1 MIRVNAV
8 VRTSLFTLAILLI
21 GACADY
27 KTPAQETISKA
38 ESSLENV
45 AREASK
51 YAPDELKKLQD
62 ELAGIKASF
71 DKGDY
76 EKALIAARELTPKIP
91 ELATLAGTKKAEV
104 MKQLGEEWQKMSADL
119 PKTLDSIGAQL
130 AKMGKLRK
138 PPTAYA
144 QAKTDFDAAKQTLG
158 EATAAGASGDFEA
171 AVAKAKEVEEK
182 AKSIMAAIGM
192 KTA

>member
-1 MIRVNAV
+1 MMRIHPV
-8 VRTSLFTLAILLI
+8 VRTMIFSIAVLAV

-27 KTPAQETISKA
+27 KTPAQDTIAKA
-38 ESSLENV
+38 ESSLQNV

-51 YAPDELKKLQD
+51 YAPDDLKKLQD
-62 ELAGIKASF
+62 QLAGIKADF

-76 EKALIAARELTPKIP
+76 EKALMEARELTAKIP

-119 PKTLDSIGAQL
+119 PKTMDAIGARL
-130 AKMGKLRK
+130 ARMGKLRK
-138 PPTAYA
+138 PPDAYA

-158 EATAAGASGDFEA
+158 EATAAGASGNFED

-192 KTA
+192 KAA